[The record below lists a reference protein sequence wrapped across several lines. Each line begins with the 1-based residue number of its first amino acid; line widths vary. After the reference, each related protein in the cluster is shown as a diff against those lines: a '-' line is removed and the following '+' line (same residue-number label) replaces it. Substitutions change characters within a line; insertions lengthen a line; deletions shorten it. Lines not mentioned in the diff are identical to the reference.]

1 MVSGDSFYSS
11 ENTPWMLSILWDSLS
26 HLGVRLVALNLRR
39 DRITAGP
46 RARERLRT
54 RASATWSARRICVER
69 IASTIA
75 CGAQGKLSAPALNVS
90 CIMLLSHA
98 SDLLLLCRGGCC
110 WFRTPCF
117 RSISLI
123 CFFRFVS
130 FLVAQRITSLQCNA
144 VAVESYRLLR

>member
-1 MVSGDSFYSS
+1 
-11 ENTPWMLSILWDSLS
+11 MLSILWDSLS

-54 RASATWSARRICVER
+54 RASATWSALRICVER
-69 IASTIA
+69 IASATA

-90 CIMLLSHA
+90 CIKLFLSHA

-110 WFRTPCF
+110 
-117 RSISLI
+117 
-123 CFFRFVS
+123 
-130 FLVAQRITSLQCNA
+130 
-144 VAVESYRLLR
+144 